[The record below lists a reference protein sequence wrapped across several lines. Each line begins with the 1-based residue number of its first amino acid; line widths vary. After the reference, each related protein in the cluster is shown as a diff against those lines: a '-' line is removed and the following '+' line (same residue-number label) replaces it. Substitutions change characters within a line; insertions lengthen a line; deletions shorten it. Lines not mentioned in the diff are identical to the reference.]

1 LGYKTKIMV
10 LDTLSFDSKIS
21 IILEDKIF
29 QLEEMLITEEL
40 NAILTMA
47 RLDLKTRP
55 VNST

>member
-1 LGYKTKIMV
+1 MV